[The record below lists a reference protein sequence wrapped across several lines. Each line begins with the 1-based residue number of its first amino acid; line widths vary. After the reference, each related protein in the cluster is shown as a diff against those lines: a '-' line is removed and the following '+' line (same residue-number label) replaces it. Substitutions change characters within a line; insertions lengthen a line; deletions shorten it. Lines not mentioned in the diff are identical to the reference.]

1 MSSMR
6 SQKIPQT
13 LVSCSEHVDMTSVW
27 GLWKSFGTYGVKVK
41 DLMSIYLYIYI
52 YTYICASIF
61 IYISVSTSISI
72 ICLDVNIYI
81 YLSLSLSTFW
91 YTNRCQN
98 LHMCI
103 KTWCEN
109 MFSRGA
115 PSCPFLALKKRVWG
129 TQALPTKSLFDE
141 FGDNPKSTLI
151 AAHVHPSWHLGHPWP
166 CRRWQCRHLQQPW
179 IDRWSTSTTS
189 IIQRILGNISC

>member
-1 MSSMR
+1 MSNSLRVVSFHSWGFCGPMSSMR

-41 DLMSIYLYIYI
+41 DLMSIYLYM
-52 YTYICASIF
+52 YTYICVSIY

-81 YLSLSLSTFW
+81 YISLSLSTFW

-103 KTWCEN
+103 KIWCEN

-115 PSCPFLALKKRVWG
+115 PSCPFLALKK
-129 TQALPTKSLFDE
+129 E
-141 FGDNPKSTLI
+141 FGAPKHCPQNHCLMNLVTT
-151 AAHVHPSWHLGHPWP
+151 PSPH
-166 CRRWQCRHLQQPW
+166 
-179 IDRWSTSTTS
+179 
-189 IIQRILGNISC
+189 